1 MIKIFTI
8 LFAII
13 AMIYSFN
20 WLASFSG
27 EVLFILGD
35 YEVKISPL
43 FFIISSVAIIVLS
56 ILLWLSFSYIYQLPR
71 KIQLIKEARSNEKVQ
86 NAIMKGLVHASAGN
100 INAAEI
106 EIKKIDRIK
115 KNTSDIMVLLLKAQ
129 NASLKKDNVAL
140 NKIFQQMGKI
150 ETTKMLSYRG
160 LYTLSK
166 NSKNPQKSIEL
177 LKDAETYN
185 SAEPWVIDELLK
197 CYLVTQNWKSAS
209 EVLDKMLA
217 HKLISRKKY
226 NLHKS
231 IILTSHALLLE
242 EQNPSEALSL
252 ALDAIKLNKS
262 QIIAVITAARILSEQ
277 GERARAEK
285 IITDTWKSIQHED
298 LAYLLSYVNPGAS
311 PKQRV
316 EKIEGLIKKTKI
328 SGIEGDVA
336 LCRAYIDVKNFDKA
350 KQVIEKYINENTSRR
365 IYELLAEIDSHLF
378 KGNAKSRDW
387 MRKAMNARYDTN
399 WSADD
404 FSSDVWLPCIPD
416 TGEIKSFEWGDHRI
430 KTLDIDNNYISN
442 FMRSKMLQG
451 NRLSQELQENN
462 VEDDIIE
469 VTEIVEEKD
478 SKIKSGKA
486 DKKNKEIKETAISE
500 EIAVPDDPGVIQE
513 EDIHEP

>member
-277 GERARAEK
+277 GERARAENEGG
-285 IITDTWKSIQHED
+285 SESARH
-298 LAYLLSYVNPGAS
+298 LAKPG
-311 PKQRV
+311 
-316 EKIEGLIKKTKI
+316 L
-328 SGIEGDVA
+328 
-336 LCRAYIDVKNFDKA
+336 
-350 KQVIEKYINENTSRR
+350 
-365 IYELLAEIDSHLF
+365 
-378 KGNAKSRDW
+378 
-387 MRKAMNARYDTN
+387 
-399 WSADD
+399 
-404 FSSDVWLPCIPD
+404 
-416 TGEIKSFEWGDHRI
+416 
-430 KTLDIDNNYISN
+430 
-442 FMRSKMLQG
+442 
-451 NRLSQELQENN
+451 
-462 VEDDIIE
+462 
-469 VTEIVEEKD
+469 
-478 SKIKSGKA
+478 
-486 DKKNKEIKETAISE
+486 
-500 EIAVPDDPGVIQE
+500 
-513 EDIHEP
+513 

>member
-185 SAEPWVIDELLK
+185 SAEPWVIDCLL
-197 CYLVTQNWKSAS
+197 Y
-209 EVLDKMLA
+209 
-217 HKLISRKKY
+217 
-226 NLHKS
+226 
-231 IILTSHALLLE
+231 TS
-242 EQNPSEALSL
+242 PSPRDLS
-252 ALDAIKLNKS
+252 
-262 QIIAVITAARILSEQ
+262 
-277 GERARAEK
+277 
-285 IITDTWKSIQHED
+285 
-298 LAYLLSYVNPGAS
+298 
-311 PKQRV
+311 
-316 EKIEGLIKKTKI
+316 
-328 SGIEGDVA
+328 
-336 LCRAYIDVKNFDKA
+336 
-350 KQVIEKYINENTSRR
+350 TSRMP
-365 IYELLAEIDSHLF
+365 S
-378 KGNAKSRDW
+378 
-387 MRKAMNARYDTN
+387 
-399 WSADD
+399 SA
-404 FSSDVWLPCIPD
+404 
-416 TGEIKSFEWGDHRI
+416 
-430 KTLDIDNNYISN
+430 
-442 FMRSKMLQG
+442 
-451 NRLSQELQENN
+451 
-462 VEDDIIE
+462 
-469 VTEIVEEKD
+469 
-478 SKIKSGKA
+478 
-486 DKKNKEIKETAISE
+486 
-500 EIAVPDDPGVIQE
+500 
-513 EDIHEP
+513 

>member
-27 EVLFILGD
+27 EVLFILGN

-71 KIQLIKEARSNEKVQ
+71 KIQLIKEARSNQKVQ

-177 LKDAETYN
+177 LKDAEIYN

-197 CYLVTQNWKSAS
+197 CYLITQNWKSAS
-209 EVLDKMLA
+209 EVLDKKLA
-217 HKLISRKKY
+217 YKLISRKKY

-231 IILTSHALLLE
+231 IILTAHALLLE

-252 ALDAIKLNKS
+252 ALEAIKLNKS

-277 GERARAEK
+277 GERSRAEK
-285 IITDTWKSIQHED
+285 IIYDIWKSIQH
-298 LAYLLSYVNPGAS
+298 
-311 PKQRV
+311 
-316 EKIEGLIKKTKI
+316 
-328 SGIEGDVA
+328 
-336 LCRAYIDVKNFDKA
+336 
-350 KQVIEKYINENTSRR
+350 
-365 IYELLAEIDSHLF
+365 
-378 KGNAKSRDW
+378 
-387 MRKAMNARYDTN
+387 
-399 WSADD
+399 
-404 FSSDVWLPCIPD
+404 
-416 TGEIKSFEWGDHRI
+416 
-430 KTLDIDNNYISN
+430 
-442 FMRSKMLQG
+442 
-451 NRLSQELQENN
+451 
-462 VEDDIIE
+462 
-469 VTEIVEEKD
+469 
-478 SKIKSGKA
+478 
-486 DKKNKEIKETAISE
+486 
-500 EIAVPDDPGVIQE
+500 
-513 EDIHEP
+513 

>member
-166 NSKNPQKSIEL
+166 NSKI
-177 LKDAETYN
+177 
-185 SAEPWVIDELLK
+185 
-197 CYLVTQNWKSAS
+197 
-209 EVLDKMLA
+209 
-217 HKLISRKKY
+217 RK
-226 NLHKS
+226 N
-231 IILTSHALLLE
+231 
-242 EQNPSEALSL
+242 Q
-252 ALDAIKLNKS
+252 
-262 QIIAVITAARILSEQ
+262 
-277 GERARAEK
+277 
-285 IITDTWKSIQHED
+285 
-298 LAYLLSYVNPGAS
+298 LSY
-311 PKQRV
+311 
-316 EKIEGLIKKTKI
+316 
-328 SGIEGDVA
+328 
-336 LCRAYIDVKNFDKA
+336 
-350 KQVIEKYINENTSRR
+350 
-365 IYELLAEIDSHLF
+365 
-378 KGNAKSRDW
+378 
-387 MRKAMNARYDTN
+387 
-399 WSADD
+399 
-404 FSSDVWLPCIPD
+404 
-416 TGEIKSFEWGDHRI
+416 
-430 KTLDIDNNYISN
+430 
-442 FMRSKMLQG
+442 
-451 NRLSQELQENN
+451 
-462 VEDDIIE
+462 
-469 VTEIVEEKD
+469 
-478 SKIKSGKA
+478 
-486 DKKNKEIKETAISE
+486 
-500 EIAVPDDPGVIQE
+500 
-513 EDIHEP
+513 

>member
-13 AMIYSFN
+13 AMVYSFN

-27 EVLFILGD
+27 EVLFIIGD

-43 FFIISSVAIIVLS
+43 FFIISSLTIIILS
-56 ILLWLSFSYIYQLPR
+56 ILLWLSFSYIYQLPK
-71 KIQLIKEARSNEKVQ
+71 KIQSIKEARSNEKIQ

-106 EIKKIDRIK
+106 EIKKIDKIK
-115 KNTSDIMVLLLKAQ
+115 KNTPDIMVLLLKAQ
-129 NASLKKDNVAL
+129 NASLKKDNLTL

-166 NSKNPQKSIEL
+166 SSKNPQKSIEL

-197 CYLVTQNWKSAS
+197 CYLITQNWRSAS
-209 EVLDKMLA
+209 EILDKKLA
-217 HKLISRKKY
+217 HKLISRKIF

-231 IILTSHALLLE
+231 IILTAHALSVE
-242 EQNPSEALSL
+242 DKNPTESLSL
-252 ALDAIKLNKS
+252 ALDAIKLNKG
-262 QIIAVITAARILSEQ
+262 QIISAITAGRILSEQ

-285 IITDTWKSIQHED
+285 IIYDVWKSAQHED
-298 LAYLLSYVNPGAS
+298 LAYLLSYLNPGAS

-336 LCRAYIDVKNFDKA
+336 LCKAYMDVKNFDKA
-350 KQVIEKYINENTSRR
+350 KQVIEKYISDNASRR
-365 IYELLAEIDSHLF
+365 IYELLAEIDSNLS
-378 KGNAKSRDW
+378 KGNAKSREW

-399 WSADD
+399 WGVED
-404 FSSDVWLPCIPD
+404 FISDVWLPCIPD
-416 TGEIKSFEWGDHRI
+416 TGDIKSFEWGDHRI

-451 NRLSQELQENN
+451 NRLSQDLHENN
-462 VEDDIIE
+462 VEDNIIE

-478 SKIKSGKA
+478 SKIKSRKA
-486 DKKNKEIKETAISE
+486 DKKNKEIKKTTISQE
-500 EIAVPDDPGVIQE
+500 MAVPDDPGVTRE
-513 EDIHEP
+513 EEINEP